1 MIYLDTSAIVKLV
14 RAEPESAELV
24 EWLNSRDEGTVT
36 SVLAEVE
43 TVRALRREA
52 ETQTEL
58 LADVSA
64 VLGQIARFDIDAAV
78 RATAAAYPSPGLRS
92 LDAIHLATADQLGA
106 AGASVTAFVTYDKT
120 LARVAMEAGM
130 SVIGPGSV

>member
-1 MIYLDTSAIVKLV
+1 LIYLDTSAIVKLV

-24 EWLNSRDEGTVT
+24 EWLNSRDEETVT

-52 ETQTEL
+52 PEL
-58 LADVSA
+58 LADVSS

-78 RATAAAYPSPGLRS
+78 RAAAAAYPSPGLRS